1 MATNGILDITTEEY
15 MGQDPEMQIDQDEM
29 IEIIRTLQVIGIPQD
44 KHPEVLEAF
53 KEWKQT
59 NAGTVDMFLEASLQ
73 LEPGTITKIKE
84 QQVAR
89 GPEDIMQTEE
99 EMIIQPGSPDMQEI
113 MQSVGAPQRAAQ
125 GGRIGFANGSRD
137 PKDMTTQELIAVV
150 QEGYSTPEIFI
161 ELQKRLPKGIE
172 QLDLTEMGLEG
183 DQAFRMNQNILSNYN
198 PNNPAVEEEFLY
210 DLRENN
216 PDVYNNY
223 KRPRKFYGYLDKPV
237 MAQGGRIGYQ
247 AGEQVLPMPR
257 PTEEDSR
264 LEFFKRMG
272 AMPEQTLLR
281 QPQSM
286 NAMRG
291 QMGGQGIMG
300 QTPDPFGGL
309 LGGEEGDIGI
319 GGQPLVEYEHE
330 GAEQP
335 PSWWD
340 RMRTGTHDA
349 GVAHTPDIDMQMI
362 IDFLKK
368 MGMAIN
374 QENIAKAA
382 KALGMAMKFGPMG
395 VGAGLGIAGL
405 QSLGAPEEIEE
416 TETETIGFRDGG
428 ITNAVPRQGFFIGK
442 AVKAI
447 TGGAKKV
454 LKSAKKIL
462 KSDLGK
468 MAMMYIATAGFS
480 NVAAQQGLGGAQKWG
495 GFKWLQP
502 GNVGRNISSAV
513 SRVIPA
519 SWKNV
524 KEVTDVADGK
534 GIIDWGAINA
544 TNQADIAALGDLS
557 LGGAT
562 TGSTLGTTLAKA
574 PKPWYKGALPW
585 IGAASLAGGAY
596 TAANPGDVQFDT
608 GKRDEEVNK
617 WTQWL
622 AQIPPADD
630 IVYPYPNYTGAQ
642 GGRVGRQEGGIM
654 DLGGAEKD
662 YRNTG
667 GFVDIGAK
675 EKADDV
681 PARLSVN
688 EFVMT
693 ADAVRGAGDGDV
705 EEGAERLQDTMKQLE
720 QKGKRHKA
728 AQGMFATS
736 QRLGEVI

>member
-89 GPEDIMQTEE
+89 GPQDMQTED
-99 EMIIQPGSPDMQEI
+99 EMIIQPGSGDMQEI
-113 MQSVGAPQRAAQ
+113 MQSVGAPQRAAN
-125 GGRIGFANGSRD
+125 GGLMASA
-137 PKDMTTQELIAVV
+137 PDMG
-150 QEGYSTPEIFI
+150 EGPFM
-161 ELQKRLPKGIE
+161 L
-172 QLDLTEMGLEG
+172 
-183 DQAFRMNQNILSNYN
+183 
-198 PNNPAVEEEFLY
+198 EEFLQAVKDGFKGSY
-210 DLRENN
+210 DEYIDQVDRS
-216 PDVYNNY
+216 PADY
-223 KRPRKFYGYLDKPV
+223 
-237 MAQGGRIGYQ
+237 MARGGRIGYQ
-247 AGEQVLPMPR
+247 TGEQVLPMPR
-257 PTEEDSR
+257 PDPDADPR
-264 LEFFKRMG
+264 AAFFRRMG
-272 AMPEQTLLR
+272 AMPDQTLLR

-286 NAMRG
+286 NAMSGHMR
-291 QMGGQGIMG
+291 GQGIMG
-300 QTPDPFGGL
+300 QTQDPFGGL
-309 LGGEEGDIGI
+309 LGGEEGDIGM

-340 RMRTGTHDA
+340 RMRTGTT
-349 GVAHTPDIDMQMI
+349 GTPLENEVSPMGQGLDITIEMVMD
-362 IDFLKK
+362 LLRKLGWENTEENRKK
-368 MGMAIN
+368 IWEALL
-374 QENIAKAA
+374 AAA
-382 KALGMAMKFGPMG
+382 KFGTPMG
-395 VGAGLGIAGL
+395 QVAGLGIAGL
-405 QSLGAPEEIEE
+405 KSLGAPEEIEE

-454 LKSAKKIL
+454 LKSAKKVL

-468 MAMMYIATAGFS
+468 MAMMYLATAGFS
-480 NVAAQQGLGGAQKWG
+480 NLAAQQGMGGAQKWFGKG
-495 GFKWLQP
+495 GWKWLQP
-502 GNVGRNISSAV
+502 SNVASNIGSSIGRLTDKLGWDKVVKPNELQRWTDANKLAEIKKWGSFENPTNWQQYKFDEALKALK
-513 SRVIPA
+513 P
-519 SWKNV
+519 V
-524 KEVTDVADGK
+524 KE
-534 GIIDWGAINA
+534 
-544 TNQADIAALGDLS
+544 AA
-557 LGGAT
+557 
-562 TGSTLGTTLAKA
+562 
-574 PKPWYKGALPW
+574 PFYKSALPW
-585 IGAASLAGGAY
+585 IGGASVLGGLY
-596 TAANPGDVQFDT
+596 TQQNPGDVQFDMD
-608 GKRDEEVNK
+608 KRGEEVDDVTK
-617 WTQWL
+617 WL

-667 GFVDIGAK
+667 GFVDIGAQ

>member
-15 MGQDPEMQIDQDEM
+15 MGRDPEM
-29 IEIIRTLQVIGIPQD
+29 EILPGSDDMLEIKKTLEIVGVPQ
-44 KHPEVLEAF
+44 EQYGEF
-53 KEWKQT
+53 TERFMEWRKR
-59 NAGTVDMFLEASLQ
+59 NNGTFDMFLEEIYQ
-73 LEPGTITKIKE
+73 LPPGTITKIKTE

-89 GPEDIMQTEE
+89 GPQDMQTED
-99 EMIIQPGSPDMQEI
+99 EMTIQPGSGDMLDI
-113 MQSVGAPQRAAQ
+113 MQSVGAPQRAAG
-125 GGRIGFANGSRD
+125 GGRIGYGLGSWLKGKLGLGKREGRAEAAPDQSRVAQDPELMREKLFNYFKAKYSGKDNWRD
-137 PKDMTTQELIAVV
+137 RFRDQWTSP
-150 QEGYSTPEIFI
+150 FI
-161 ELQKRLPKGIE
+161 
-172 QLDLTEMGLEG
+172 
-183 DQAFRMNQNILSNYN
+183 QA
-198 PNNPAVEEEFLY
+198 
-210 DLRENN
+210 
-216 PDVYNNY
+216 
-223 KRPRKFYGYLDKPV
+223 
-237 MAQGGRIGYQ
+237 AQGGRIGYQ

-281 QPQSM
+281 RAQPM

-291 QMGGQGIMG
+291 QVPEGIMG

-309 LGGEEGDIGI
+309 LGGQEGDIGM

-330 GAEQP
+330 GAEEP

-340 RMRTGTHDA
+340 KMRTGTHDA

-368 MGMAIN
+368 MGMAITK
-374 QENIAKAA
+374 ENIAKAA

-395 VGAGLGIAGL
+395 ASTSLGLQGLG
-405 QSLGAPEEIEE
+405 SLGAPEEIEE
-416 TETETIGFRDGG
+416 TEEIGFQDGG
-428 ITNAVPRQGFFIGK
+428 AVPRQGFFVGKVVK
-442 AVKAI
+442 AV
-447 TGGAKKV
+447 TGGAKKL

-468 MAMMYIATAGFS
+468 MALMYIATAGFS
-480 NVAAQQGLGGAQKWG
+480 NVAAQQGLGGAQRWG

-502 GNVGRNISSAV
+502 GNVAANLGSAAGRV
-513 SRVIPA
+513 LGPLGT
-519 SWKNV
+519 
-524 KEVTDVADGK
+524 ET
-534 GIIDWGAINA
+534 
-544 TNQADIAALGDLS
+544 AA
-557 LGGAT
+557 GAT
-562 TGSTLGTTLAKA
+562 TGTWLNPAGGVGPAGKGGQFMEPFLAGGKKIIEGA
-574 PKPWYKGALPW
+574 APWYKNPMVMIPGAM
-585 IGAASLAGGAY
+585 LAGGLY
-596 TAANPGDVQFDT
+596 TAKNPGEEQFDT
-608 GKRDEEVNK
+608 GKRDAEVDK
-617 WTQWL
+617 WTEWL
-622 AQIPPADD
+622 AGIPPADD
-630 IVYPYPNYTGAQ
+630 IVYPYPNYAGAQ

-654 DLGGAEKD
+654 DLDGGEKD